1 MDVATGTPATTA
13 LTAAGIAF
21 SLHPYEHDP
30 ASRRHG
36 LDAAA
41 RLGVDPER
49 LYKTLVATLD
59 GALVCAVVPV
69 SGQLSLKALA
79 ATLGGRKAAMAEP
92 AAVQRAT
99 GYVLGGVSPFG
110 QRTRLRTAVD
120 ESAQLWDTVF
130 VSAGRRGLQVE
141 VAPDALI
148 ALTGAVLADLSAP

>member
-1 MDVATGTPATTA
+1 MATGTPATTA
-13 LTAAGIAF
+13 LARAGIAF
-21 SLHPYEHDP
+21 ALHQYEHDA
-30 ASRRHG
+30 ASRTIG

-41 RLGVDPER
+41 RLGVEADR

-79 ATLGGRKAAMAEP
+79 AVLGGRKAAMAEP
-92 AAVQRAT
+92 IAVERAT

-110 QRTRLRTAVD
+110 QRTQLRAAVD

-130 VSAGRRGLQVE
+130 VSGGKRGLQVE

-148 ALTGAVLADLSAP
+148 TLTSAVVANLVA

>member
-1 MDVATGTPATTA
+1 MATGTPATTA
-13 LTAAGIAF
+13 LARAGIAF
-21 SLHPYEHDP
+21 ALHQYEHDT
-30 ASRRHG
+30 ASRTIG

-41 RLGVDPER
+41 RLGVEADR

-69 SGQLSLKALA
+69 SGQLSLKVLA
-79 ATLGGRKAAMAEP
+79 AVLGGRKAAMAEP
-92 AAVQRAT
+92 IAVQRAT

-110 QRTRLRTAVD
+110 QRTQLRAAVD

-130 VSAGRRGLQVE
+130 VSGGKRGLQVE

-148 ALTGAVLADLSAP
+148 TLTSAVVANLVA

>member
-1 MDVATGTPATTA
+1 MATGTAATSA
-13 LTAAGIAF
+13 LTAAGVAF
-21 SLHPYEHDP
+21 VVHQYDYDP
-30 ASRRHG
+30 GSRTIG

-41 RLGVDPER
+41 SLGVDPGR

-79 ATLGGRKAAMAEP
+79 AAFGGRRAAMAEP

-120 ESAQLWDTVF
+120 ESAQLWDTML
-130 VSAGRRGLQVE
+130 VSGGKRGLQVE
-141 VAPDALI
+141 VSPDALI
-148 ALTGAVLADLSAP
+148 TVTDAVLGDFVAS